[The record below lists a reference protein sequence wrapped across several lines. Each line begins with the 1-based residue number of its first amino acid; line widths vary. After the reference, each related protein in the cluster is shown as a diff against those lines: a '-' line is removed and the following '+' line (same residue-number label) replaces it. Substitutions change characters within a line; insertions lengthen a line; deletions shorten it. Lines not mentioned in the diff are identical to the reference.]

1 MGVGRDSRLAC
12 ELLLV
17 RGAAG
22 QEGRSGEDWLRE
34 AGRGAA
40 KEGAQG
46 VGLTLQ
52 LAQLRLGAAS
62 TSSRAAT
69 FPRPFPRPGRG

>member
-1 MGVGRDSRLAC
+1 MRDSVSQRSC
-12 ELLLV
+12 QLV
-17 RGAAG
+17 KQLG
-22 QEGRSGEDWLRE
+22 QDWLRE

-52 LAQLRLGAAS
+52 LAQLRLGAAAG
-62 TSSRAAT
+62 SSRAAS